1 MAKAWL
7 DLYAQFTDLSE
18 EDKRQFFEA
27 IKYDV
32 DYEPKKA
39 TKLYEG
45 IREARFRNGLACVHC
60 GSLRVKR
67 NGTYRERQRYLCKDC
82 RKSFNDISGTPI
94 SGTHHPEKWMQ
105 YIWMMVQDKGKSLPK
120 ISIELDIHVSTAFYW
135 RHKILIALRSL
146 GHTTLQGIVESDETY
161 ILESDKGK
169 KGGIEHRKSR
179 KRGGKAQKRGI
190 SDEQVSIVVAL
201 DRNGAIFSKLA
212 GRGRV
217 TASQINDVMGNLLH
231 KEVVL
236 CTDSATNYK
245 SFAKELEIN
254 HEVINI
260 RKDGYVKKGIY
271 HIQHV
276 NHYHRELKEWLKRFD
291 GVATRYLDNYL
302 FWHRFLELN
311 KKQDEKLVSN
321 TILLASCQ
329 KPNFTTIGLFKMAN
343 GC

>member
-1 MAKAWL
+1 MAKSWL

-18 EDKRQFFEA
+18 KDKQQLVEA
-27 IKYDV
+27 IKNDV
-32 DYEPKKA
+32 NAEPKKVIG
-39 TKLYEG
+39 LYEG

-67 NGTYRERQRYLCKDC
+67 DGTYRQRQRYLCKDC
-82 RKSFNDISGTPI
+82 GKSFNDISGTPL
-94 SGTHHPEKWMQ
+94 SGTHSPEKWMR
-105 YIWMMVQDKGKSLPK
+105 YFLMMVENKGKSLPK
-120 ISIELDIHVSTAFYW
+120 IAVELNIHVSTAFYW
-135 RHKILIALRSL
+135 RHKILNALRSL

-169 KGGIEHRKSR
+169 KGGIEHRKPR
-179 KRGGKAQKRGI
+179 KRGGTAQKRGI

-201 DRNGAIFSKLA
+201 DRNGAILSKLA

-217 TASQINDVMGNLLH
+217 TASQINDVMGNLLRGDA
-231 KEVVL
+231 VL

-245 SFAKELEIN
+245 SFAKQNNIN

-276 NHYHRELKEWLKRFD
+276 NRYHGELKYWLKRFD

-302 FWHRFLELN
+302 FWFRFLELN
-311 KKQDEKLVSN
+311 KNQDDKLVSN
-321 TILLASCQ
+321 AILLASCQ
-329 KPNFTTIGLFKMAN
+329 KPTFTTVSSF
-343 GC
+343 